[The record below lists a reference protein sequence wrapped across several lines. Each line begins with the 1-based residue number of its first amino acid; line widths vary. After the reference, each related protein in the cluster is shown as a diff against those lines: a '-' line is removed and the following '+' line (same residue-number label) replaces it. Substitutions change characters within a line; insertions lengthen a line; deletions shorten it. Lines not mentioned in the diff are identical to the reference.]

1 MKQETKSAQA
11 DDHVAAA
18 ERMQD
23 EIIRKMTPAR
33 RLEVARG
40 LYETA
45 WKLKAAGLRHQHPD
59 WSEEQVLAK
68 VRRVFLTG
76 YAGA

>member
-1 MKQETKSAQA
+1 MKPGF
-11 DDHVAAA
+11 DDHALTA

-23 EIIRKMTPAR
+23 EIIRKMSPAR

-45 WKLKAAGLRHQHPD
+45 WKLKADGLRQQHPD
-59 WSEEQVLAK
+59 WPEEQILAK

>member
-1 MKQETKSAQA
+1 MEPDSE
-11 DDHVAAA
+11 DHVLAAA
-18 ERMQD
+18 RMQD
-23 EIIRKMTPAR
+23 DIIRKMTPAR

-59 WSEEQVLAK
+59 WPEEQILAN